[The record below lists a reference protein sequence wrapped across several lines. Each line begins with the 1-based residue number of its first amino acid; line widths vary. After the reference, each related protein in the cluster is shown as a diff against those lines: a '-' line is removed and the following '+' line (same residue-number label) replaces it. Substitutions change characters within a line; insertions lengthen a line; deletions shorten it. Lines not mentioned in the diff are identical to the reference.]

1 LDFKLTHYPE
11 PVQPETKHAKCARI
25 LGELSELGLTLAR
38 DLHARA
44 LAAETV
50 EDAQAAALA
59 FHRISR
65 SVRQSLA
72 LEAKLEREMAAE
84 ARTAVERARI
94 ERIAQV
100 SDRQREVVRAMNRL
114 IWTEAEGDEDEAEM
128 LGDDL
133 GARLDEAALAPG
145 FLEIP
150 LETLVARLSA
160 DMGLTAEPAAASE
173 PQGQGAP
180 APEPFDP
187 PLLTDAWATG
197 CANPPNSS

>member
-1 LDFKLTHYPE
+1 MSHPTEPAETHS
-11 PVQPETKHAKCARI
+11 AKCARI

-72 LEAKLEREMAAE
+72 LEARLERDREAVARDAAQAVHDE
-84 ARTAVERARI
+84 RLARVAARH
-94 ERIAQV
+94 RQV
-100 SDRQREVVRAMNRL
+100 QGAMDRL
-114 IWTEAEGDEDEAEM
+114 IWTEAEGD
-128 LGDDL
+128 DDGVEIL
-133 GARLDEAALAPG
+133 TEELSMRLDEAALAPD

-160 DMGLTAEPAAASE
+160 DMGLALE

-180 APEPFDP
+180 QAPPP
-187 PLLTDAWATG
+187 PLNGAGGAG
-197 CANPPNSS
+197 RAEPPNSS